1 MVEYRRKQKQKLRK
15 RSRRINKNNY
25 SSIWNTNIKPYR
37 EYTQLPMDNQKF
49 IYQYINTPE
58 NQRNDLNVQLAKMKN
73 QDEIWYNIW
82 HQQRNP
88 SYQSSPEVQDIPKVQ
103 SLPEDK
109 VAPSQPSE
117 SLYFN
122 DFNIDKDM
130 MDYQNNYYNQYGYF
144 DYSQPFIGYSS
155 IGSYMDINKLTPN
168 NLYKLFE
175 QYYKNK

>member
-15 RSRRINKNNY
+15 RSRRTNRNNY
-25 SSIWNTNIKPYR
+25 SSIWNTNVKPYR
-37 EYTQLPMDNQKF
+37 EYTQLPASDQEF

-58 NQRNDLNVQLAKMKN
+58 NQRGDLNKRLAKMNN

-82 HQQRNP
+82 HQQRDSNNFP
-88 SYQSSPEVQDIPKVQ
+88 PGVTIVITKPTGSQS
-103 SLPEDK
+103 
-109 VAPSQPSE
+109 SE

-122 DFNIDKDM
+122 DFNTDKDT
-130 MDYQNNYYNQYGYF
+130 MDYQNNYYKQNGFF

-155 IGSYMDINKLTPN
+155 IGSYMDINKLSSD

-175 QYYKNK
+175 QYYSNK